1 MTIAVQSQTA
11 SHPYLDGKPK
21 RLLIDNQWVEAAS
34 GKSFATIDPGTGR
47 VLAHVAEGGAED
59 IDRAVAS
66 CRRAFEGPWR
76 KVKPYER
83 QELLLKLAELV
94 DRHWQELAELDVLDM
109 GAPISFVLPRK
120 RRALGLLRY
129 YAGAATM
136 IHGET
141 TDNSMLGGEFVSYT
155 LKEPVGVVGAITP
168 WNFPHSMIARKLAA
182 ALGAGCTMVI
192 KPASQTPLSALAVA
206 ALCEK
211 VGFPAGVVNVL
222 TGSAAPIAAEMC
234 ENPIL
239 RKITFTGSTEVGKD
253 LGAKALANMKRV
265 SMELGGNAPFIVFD
279 DADLDAAVA
288 GAMLSKFRNSGQTCV
303 CANRILVQAGVYD
316 AFAEKLAAATRALKV
331 GDGLA
336 AGVQQGPLID
346 KLAVEKVEEH
356 IADAKAHGARVLAG
370 GVRHPLGG
378 TFFEPT
384 VLTGVTD
391 AMKIAREETFGP
403 VAPLF
408 RFETEAEA
416 ISMANAT
423 EYGLACYFYTS
434 DLGRTWRMMEA
445 LEYGMIGVNEGLAST
460 EVAPFGGVK
469 DSGMGREGS
478 KYGLEDYLNIKYA
491 LFGGL
496 GV

>member
-1 MTIAVQSQTA
+1 
-11 SHPYLDGKPK
+11 
-21 RLLIDNQWVEAAS
+21 
-34 GKSFATIDPGTGR
+34 
-47 VLAHVAEGGAED
+47 
-59 IDRAVAS
+59 
-66 CRRAFEGPWR
+66 
-76 KVKPYER
+76 
-83 QELLLKLAELV
+83 
-94 DRHWQELAELDVLDM
+94 
-109 GAPISFVLPRK
+109 
-120 RRALGLLRY
+120 
-129 YAGAATM
+129 
-136 IHGET
+136 
-141 TDNSMLGGEFVSYT
+141 
-155 LKEPVGVVGAITP
+155 
-168 WNFPHSMIARKLAA
+168 
-182 ALGAGCTMVI
+182 VI

-211 VGFPAGVVNVL
+211 VGIPAGVVNVL

-234 ENPIL
+234 ENPAL

-279 DADLDAAVA
+279 DADLDAAVN

-316 AFAEKLAAATRALKV
+316 VFAAKFADAVRALKV

-336 AGVQQGPLID
+336 PGVEQGPLID
-346 KLAVEKVEEH
+346 MHAIEKVEEH
-356 IADAKAHGARVLAG
+356 ISDAKANGARVIAG
-370 GVRHPLGG
+370 GVRHALGG

-384 VLTGVTD
+384 VLTGVTG

-416 ISMANAT
+416 IAMANAT
-423 EYGLACYFYTS
+423 QFGLACYFYTS
-434 DLGRTWRMMEA
+434 DLGRAWRMMEA

-478 KYGLEDYLNIKYA
+478 KYGLEDYLNVKYA